1 MNAKTTSKKNQVV
14 SKNIFEREELVKKAE
29 EISKTLRASSW
40 KDLETHGKFAKND
53 KISFISDPVC

>member
-40 KDLETHGKFAKND
+40 KDLETHDESGD
-53 KISFISDPVC
+53 SSPQCRRQLV